1 MVRLS
6 SKLGISGQALSKQQK
21 AIVFGSWFGWSL
33 DGYDLVLML
42 FVISSV
48 NQLFFPSTDPTV
60 SLLATFATYIVALV
74 MRPVGGAIFGNF
86 GDRHGRKKA
95 MIITILGFS
104 AITFLTGLLP
114 TWHTAGI
121 LAPILLIILRF
132 AQGLFAGGE
141 WASGSVITMET
152 APKRM
157 RGLLSG
163 FVQSGY
169 SFGFVIAS
177 LAYGLALAAYPG
189 QSFIE
194 IGWRVMFFTG
204 IIPGLLALFIRLKMD
219 ESEIWLKKS
228 KEKVIAKTPLKEVIS
243 DKEQRKRFLLAL
255 IMMTGLLYSYY
266 TSIGFMPTFLEKYV
280 RINKNEVA
288 AIMIV
293 VTVAAMIGTIFTGFI
308 SQYIGRMK
316 TLTIFASA
324 SIVLAVPLLYG
335 LYHTANIH
343 EKVIYASIVVF
354 VSSTAFGPIP
364 AFLSERFPTEI
375 RNTASGFAYNGGL
388 IIGSWSPLIAINLL
402 SRASSSPS
410 SSSLSSNPLIPFAFA
425 LNIIIGATIIF
436 AGSRINP
443 DTRNVDL
450 G

>member
-6 SKLGISGQALSKQQK
+6 SKLGISGKVLSKQQK
-21 AIVFGSWFGWSL
+21 AIVLGSWFGWSL

-48 NQLFFPSTDPTV
+48 NQLFFPSIDPTV
-60 SLLATFATYIVALV
+60 SLLATFATYIVALA

-86 GDRHGRKKA
+86 GDKHGRKKA

-104 AITFLTGLLP
+104 TITFLTGLLP
-114 TWHTAGI
+114 TWHTAGM
-121 LAPILLIILRF
+121 LSPILLIILRF

-152 APKRM
+152 APKMM

-177 LAYGLALAAYPG
+177 LAYGLALSVYPG

-204 IIPGLLALFIRLKMD
+204 IIPGLLALFIRIKMD

-228 KEKVIAKTPLKEVIS
+228 KEKVIAKTPLKRVIF

-255 IMMTGLLYSYY
+255 IIMTGLLYSYY

-280 RINKNEVA
+280 KINRNEVA
-288 AIMIV
+288 TIMIV
-293 VTVAAMIGTIFTGFI
+293 VTVGALIGTIFTGFL

-316 TLTIFASA
+316 TLTIFATA
-324 SIVLAVPLLYG
+324 SIILAVPLIYG
-335 LYHTANIH
+335 LYHTTNIN
-343 EKVIYASIVVF
+343 EKILYATIVVF

-402 SRASSSPS
+402 SRADSFPFSSY
-410 SSSLSSNPLIPFAFA
+410 SNLLIPFALA
-425 LNIIIGATIIF
+425 LNIIVGSAIIF
-436 AGSRINP
+436 AGSRLNP
-443 DTRNVDL
+443 ETRNVDL

>member
-1 MVRLS
+1 MAKLL
-6 SKLGISGQALSKQQK
+6 SKLGLSGQPLSKQQK

-48 NQLFFPSTDPTV
+48 NQLFFPSNDPTL
-60 SLLATFATYIVALV
+60 SLLAAFGTYTIALV

-86 GDRHGRKKA
+86 GDKHGRKKA

-104 AITFLTGLLP
+104 TVTFLTGLLP
-114 TWHTAGI
+114 TWSTAGI
-121 LAPILLIILRF
+121 MAPILLIILRF

-152 APKRM
+152 APKSM

-177 LAYGLALAAYPG
+177 LAYGLVLTVYPG
-189 QSFIE
+189 QLFIE

-228 KEKVIAKTPLKEVIS
+228 KEKKAIAKAPLKKVIS
-243 DKEQRKRFLLAL
+243 DKEHRKRFLLAL
-255 IMMTGLLYSYY
+255 IIMTGLLYSYY

-280 RINKNEVA
+280 NINNNEVA

-324 SIVLAVPLLYG
+324 SIILAVPLLYG
-335 LYHTANIH
+335 LYHTTNIS
-343 EKVIYASIVVF
+343 EKIMYASIVVF

-375 RNTASGFAYNGGL
+375 RNSASGFAYNGGL
-388 IIGSWSPLIAINLL
+388 IIGAWSPLIAINLL
-402 SRASSSPS
+402 SHVGQSSFFV
-410 SSSLSSNPLIPFAFA
+410 PLALA
-425 LNIIIGATIIF
+425 LNIIIGAVVIF
-436 AGSRINP
+436 TGSRVNP

-450 G
+450 DKDIKIG

>member
-1 MVRLS
+1 MTKL
-6 SKLGISGQALSKQQK
+6 SKLGLLGQPLSKQQK

-48 NQLFFPSTDPTV
+48 NQLFFPSNDPTL
-60 SLLATFATYIVALV
+60 SLVAAFGTYTIALV

-86 GDRHGRKKA
+86 GDKHGRKKA

-104 AITFLTGLLP
+104 TVTFLTGLLP
-114 TWHTAGI
+114 TWSTAGI
-121 LAPILLIILRF
+121 MAPILLIILRF

-152 APKRM
+152 APKSM

-177 LAYGLALAAYPG
+177 LAYGLVLTVYPG
-189 QSFIE
+189 QLFIE

-228 KEKVIAKTPLKEVIS
+228 KEKKAIAKAPLKKVIS

-255 IMMTGLLYSYY
+255 IIMTGLLYSYY

-280 RINKNEVA
+280 NINNNEVA

-324 SIVLAVPLLYG
+324 SIILAVPLLYG
-335 LYHTANIH
+335 LYHTTNIS
-343 EKVIYASIVVF
+343 EKIMYASIVVF

-375 RNTASGFAYNGGL
+375 RNSASGFAYNGGL
-388 IIGSWSPLIAINLL
+388 IIGAWSPLIAINLL
-402 SRASSSPS
+402 SHVGQSI
-410 SSSLSSNPLIPFAFA
+410 LFVPLAFA
-425 LNIIIGATIIF
+425 LNIIIGAAVIF
-436 AGSRINP
+436 AGSRVNP

-450 G
+450 DQDIKIG

>member
-6 SKLGISGQALSKQQK
+6 SKLGISGKVLSKQQK
-21 AIVFGSWFGWSL
+21 AIAFGSWFGWSL

-48 NQLFFPSTDPTV
+48 NQLFFPSTDPTL
-60 SLLATFATYIVALV
+60 SLLATFATYTIALV

-86 GDRHGRKKA
+86 GDKHGRKKA

-104 AITFLTGLLP
+104 TVTFLTGLLP

-141 WASGSVITMET
+141 WGSGSVITMET
-152 APKRM
+152 APKRL

-177 LAYGLALAAYPG
+177 LAYGLALAAFPG
-189 QSFIE
+189 QLFIE
-194 IGWRVMFFTG
+194 IGWRIMFFTG
-204 IIPGLLALFIRLKMD
+204 IIPGLLALFIRIKID
-219 ESEIWLKKS
+219 ESQIWLKKS
-228 KEKVIAKTPLKEVIS
+228 KEKKAIAKTPLKKVIF

-255 IMMTGLLYSYY
+255 IIMTGLLYSYY

-280 RINKNEVA
+280 KINRNEVA

-293 VTVAAMIGTIFTGFI
+293 VTIAALIGTIFTGFL

-316 TLTIFASA
+316 TLTIFAA
-324 SIVLAVPLLYG
+324 AAIILAVPMLYG
-335 LYHTANIH
+335 LYSTKNIN
-343 EKVIYASIVVF
+343 EKILYASTVVF
-354 VSSTAFGPIP
+354 VSSTAFGPMP

-388 IIGSWSPLIAINLL
+388 IIGAWSPLIAINLL
-402 SRASSSPS
+402 SHAGQ
-410 SSSLSSNPLIPFAFA
+410 SLLFVPLALA
-425 LNIIIGATIIF
+425 LNIIIGAAIIF
-436 AGSRINP
+436 TGSRVNP

-450 G
+450 D

>member
-1 MVRLS
+1 MTRLS
-6 SKLGISGQALSKQQK
+6 ALSKQQK
-21 AIVFGSWFGWSL
+21 TVVLGSWFGWAL

-48 NQLFFPSTDPTV
+48 NQLFFPSNNPTL
-60 SLLATFATYIVALV
+60 SLLATFAIYTVTLV

-86 GDRHGRKKA
+86 GDKHGRKKA
-95 MIITILGFS
+95 MVITIVGFS
-104 AITFLTGLLP
+104 TITFLTGLLP
-114 TWHTAGI
+114 TWQMVGI
-121 LAPILLIILRF
+121 MAPKLLIILRF

-152 APKRM
+152 APKAL

-177 LAYGLALAAYPG
+177 LAYGYAVTAYPG
-189 QSFIE
+189 QSFTE
-194 IGWRVMFFTG
+194 IGWRIIFFTG
-204 IIPGLLALFIRLKMD
+204 IIPGLVALLIRLKMN
-219 ESEIWLKKS
+219 ESEIWLKS
-228 KEKVIAKTPLKEVIS
+228 KETNKRPIEKAPLTTVIS
-243 DKEQRKRFLLAL
+243 DMEQRKRLLLAL
-255 IMMTGLLYSYY
+255 IIMTGLMYCYY

-280 RINKNEVA
+280 NINRNEA
-288 AIMIV
+288 AKIMIF
-293 VTVAAMIGTIFTGFI
+293 VTLAAMFGTVFTGFV

-316 TLTIFASA
+316 TLTIFATA
-324 SIVLAVPLLYG
+324 SMILAAPLLYG
-335 LYHTANIH
+335 LYQNTNIND
-343 EKVIYASIVVF
+343 KIIFGSIVVF
-354 VSSTAFGPIP
+354 VSATAFGPIP

-402 SRASSSPS
+402 SSVPHQ
-410 SSSLSSNPLIPFAFA
+410 LPLLLA
-425 LNIIIGATIIF
+425 LNIIIGAVIILI
-436 AGSRINP
+436 GSRLNP

-450 G
+450 D

>member
-1 MVRLS
+1 MARSL
-6 SKLGISGQALSKQQK
+6 QALSTQQK
-21 AIVFGSWFGWSL
+21 AVVFGSWFGWSL

-48 NQLFFPSTDPTV
+48 NQLFFPSNNPTL
-60 SLLATFATYIVALV
+60 SLLATFATYVVALV

-86 GDRHGRKKA
+86 GDKHGRKKA
-95 MIITILGFS
+95 MIITIMGFS
-104 AITFLTGLLP
+104 TVTFLTGLLP
-114 TWHTAGI
+114 TWETAGI
-121 LAPILLIILRF
+121 IAPILLIILRF
-132 AQGLFAGGE
+132 VQGLFAGGE

-152 APKRM
+152 SPKGM

-177 LAYGLALAAYPG
+177 LAYGFIIAAFPG
-189 QSFIE
+189 DSFIE
-194 IGWRVMFFTG
+194 IGWRVMFITG
-204 IIPGLLALFIRLKMD
+204 IIPGFIALFIRLKMD
-219 ESEIWLKKS
+219 ESEIWLRKSQEIKK
-228 KEKVIAKTPLKEVIS
+228 KAIEKAPLTKVIS
-243 DKEQRKRFLLAL
+243 NKEQRKWLLLAL
-255 IMMTGLLYSYY
+255 IVMTGLMYSYY
-266 TSIGFMPTFLEKYV
+266 ASIGFMPTFLENYAN
-280 RINKNEVA
+280 IGKNEVA
-288 AIMIV
+288 TIMIV
-293 VTVAAMIGTIFTGFI
+293 VTLAAMIGTIFTGFI

-324 SIVLAVPLLYG
+324 SIILAAPLLYG
-335 LYHTANIH
+335 LYQTTNFNDKIL
-343 EKVIYASIVVF
+343 YGSIVVF

-402 SRASSSPS
+402 SNVTSNPS
-410 SSSLSSNPLIPFAFA
+410 SSSLSNLVPFVLA
-425 LNIIIGATIIF
+425 LNIIVGAAIILI
-436 AGSRINP
+436 GSRLNP

>member
-6 SKLGISGQALSKQQK
+6 SKLGLSGQALSKQQK

-48 NQLFFPSTDPTV
+48 NQIFFPSNDPTL
-60 SLLATFATYIVALV
+60 SLLATFGTYTIALV

-86 GDRHGRKKA
+86 GDKHGRKKA

-104 AITFLTGLLP
+104 TVTFLTGLLP
-114 TWHTAGI
+114 TWHAAGI

-152 APKRM
+152 APKSM

-177 LAYGLALAAYPG
+177 LAYGLALTVYPG
-189 QSFIE
+189 QLFIE

-228 KEKVIAKTPLKEVIS
+228 KEKKAIAKTPLKKVIS

-255 IMMTGLLYSYY
+255 IIMTGLLYSYY

-280 RINKNEVA
+280 KINKNEVA

-293 VTVAAMIGTIFTGFI
+293 VTVAAMMGTIFTGFI

-324 SIVLAVPLLYG
+324 SIILAVPLLYG
-335 LYHTANIH
+335 LYHTTNVS
-343 EKVIYASIVVF
+343 EKILYASIVVF

-375 RNTASGFAYNGGL
+375 RNSASGFAYNGGL
-388 IIGSWSPLIAINLL
+388 IIGAWSPLIAINLL
-402 SRASSSPS
+402 SHVGQSSVFV
-410 SSSLSSNPLIPFAFA
+410 PLALA
-425 LNIIIGATIIF
+425 LNIIIGAAVIF
-436 AGSRINP
+436 TGSRVNP

-450 G
+450 D